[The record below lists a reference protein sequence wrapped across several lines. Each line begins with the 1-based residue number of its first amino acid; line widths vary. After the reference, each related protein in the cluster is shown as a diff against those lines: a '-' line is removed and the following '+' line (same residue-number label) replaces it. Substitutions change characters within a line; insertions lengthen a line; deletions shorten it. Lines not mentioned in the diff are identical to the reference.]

1 MYLLFALSII
11 NLNSMIMKKYL
22 PSVHSVFV
30 AAILLISITSPAQM
44 VQDVVSQGA
53 GYANQVWYS
62 LENGEMVSAPK
73 TEWDIAFSIGTF
85 SSSIHI
91 NAASGNIAKVYPN
104 GSINDW
110 ESVDVSGFDGW
121 PTLNNSATSWELGA
135 FDQNNSGSSLD
146 FGWGMYN
153 PVTHFVTGDSI
164 YIVQTTA
171 GELKKLK
178 LVNLTLAGVY
188 NFEIADINGDNT
200 QVLALDK
207 GDYEGK
213 VFGYYSIINNE
224 FLDREP
230 ASTSWD
236 LLFTQY
242 TDYVPSA
249 YTVAGV
255 LHHPDVTVIQA
266 DGVDQ
271 ESFEDYS
278 QYTFSEEINTIGYD
292 WKTFTGMGFEVAS
305 DVVYFVQEQDG
316 DVWKIVF
323 TGFGGSSNGDYMFNK
338 EKLGVS
344 NISELDA
351 AQIVGVYPNPADEF
365 VQVIINS
372 NTNNNA
378 LYQIYDLQGRMV
390 LQNNLNVSAQLQTK
404 SIDVSALNAGLYV
417 LSLQSNGSISQ
428 HKFQVK

>member
-11 NLNSMIMKKYL
+11 NLNNKVMKKYL
-22 PSVHSVFV
+22 PSVHSVFIL
-30 AAILLISITSPAQM
+30 AILLISITSPAQM

-62 LENGEMVSAPK
+62 MEDGEMASAPK

-91 NAASGNIAKVYPN
+91 NAATGNIAKVYPN
-104 GSINDW
+104 GTIADW

-121 PTLNNSATSWELGA
+121 PALNNSATSWELGA
-135 FDQNNSGSSLD
+135 FDQNNSGSPLD

-188 NFEIADINGDNT
+188 NFEIADINGGNA

-207 GDYEGK
+207 ADYAGK

-230 ASTSWD
+230 ASESWD

-242 TDYVPSA
+242 TDYVPTA

-255 LHHPDVTVIQA
+255 LHHPNVTVIQA

-271 ESFEDYS
+271 ESFEDYGS
-278 QYTFSEEINTIGYD
+278 YEFSEEINTIGYD

-305 DVVYFVQEQDG
+305 DVVYFVKEQDG
-316 DVWKIVF
+316 DVWKVVF
-323 TGFGGSSNGDYMFNK
+323 TGFGGSANGNYEFTK

-344 NISELDA
+344 NIFENDA
-351 AQIVGVYPNPADEF
+351 AQILAVYPNPADEF
-365 VQVIINS
+365 IQVLIDSKNAGK
-372 NTNNNA
+372 TN
-378 LYQIYDLQGRMV
+378 YQIYDLQGRVV
-390 LQNNLNVSAQLQTK
+390 LQNNLNIGAQLQTQR
-404 SIDVSALNAGLYV
+404 IDVSALNTGMYI
-417 LSLQSNGSISQ
+417 LSLQSNGAVSQ
-428 HKFQVK
+428 QKFQVK